1 MIPICLILFILFI
14 AVITIAIK
22 KANAAQDSVME
33 QFWEREH
40 KANSTMRK
48 DTANLRYIT
57 IPEEF
62 FPLNNDKINDL
73 KGVTMVNLTGM
84 SNTDLKLEYGVPNF
98 KMLSEYDDNFTE
110 FVRQLPDYHNRL
122 IDAGYDDIALRLL
135 EFAVDEGADSK
146 AIYQLLA
153 NSYIKMSKA
162 GRISEL
168 IEKADKLNSL
178 SKTGIVSMLESLQAD
193 ASGSKRDVPENIEI
207 DA

>member
-1 MIPICLILFILFI
+1 MIPIFLILFIIFI
-14 AVITIAIK
+14 AVITSAIK
-22 KANAAQDSVME
+22 KSNSAQDAIIE
-33 QFWEREH
+33 RFWERERA
-40 KANSTMRK
+40 ANSTMRK

-57 IPEEF
+57 IPDEF

-73 KGVTMVNLTGM
+73 KGVTLVNLTGT
-84 SNTDLKLEYGVPNF
+84 SNTDIKLEYGVPNF
-98 KMLSEYDDNFTE
+98 KMLSEYDNNFTE
-110 FVRQLPDYHNRL
+110 FVSQLPDYHNRL
-122 IDAGYDDIALRLL
+122 IDAGYDDTALKLL

-168 IEKADKLNSL
+168 IEKAGKLNSL

-193 ASGSKRDVPENIEI
+193 ASDSDRDVPENIEL
-207 DA
+207 